1 MKFSIQLGVRL
12 GRLWFRLRHAPQ
24 FRHCGRSAHI
34 CSSFRVDGPSNI
46 ELGEAAFIQRG
57 AWLYCQ
63 AIDDTPARLQIGVG
77 CVLGYNNHLT
87 SVRSVVLEDHV
98 LTANNV
104 YITDNMHSY
113 EDVSVPI
120 MHQAVVFKAAVVI
133 GRGSW
138 IGENV
143 SILGASIGRNCVIGA
158 NSVVTHNIPD
168 YSVAVGAPAAVVR
181 QYNPGDLKWVAV
193 KRNSD
198 TLCKRGS

>member
-1 MKFSIQLGVRL
+1 MQFSLQLGTRL

-24 FRHCGRSAHI
+24 FRRCGRSSHI
-34 CSSFRVDGPSNI
+34 CSSFRVDGPANI

-63 AIDDTPARLQIGVG
+63 AIDDTPARLQIGSG

-120 MHQAVVFKAAVVI
+120 MHQAVVFKRAVVI

-158 NSVVTHNIPD
+158 NTVVTHDIPD
-168 YSVAVGAPAAVVR
+168 YSVVVGAPARVIRRFDATSGTWASQPAER
-181 QYNPGDLKWVAV
+181 
-193 KRNSD
+193 R
-198 TLCKRGS
+198 TER